1 MMYTQEFKKN
11 AAAAPAKKTTNSYF
25 EDALILQVVKDLKKQ
40 LGYDETKA
48 YNAIYSGGLKI
59 YSTQDQQIQKIADSV
74 TNDTSNYPKATKI
87 ALSYSLSA
95 KTVSGKDVVY
105 SDHNL
110 LDI

>member
-1 MMYTQEFKKN
+1 M
-11 AAAAPAKKTTNSYF
+11 
-25 EDALILQVVKDLKKQ
+25 
-40 LGYDETKA
+40 
-48 YNAIYSGGLKI
+48 KI

-74 TNDTSNYPKATKI
+74 TNDASNYPKATKI

-110 LDI
+110 LDYMRKNNLGNQLIFTDEASARQLLQSLNNIFYQKVKPLQMNLSKQRSSLRYP

>member
-1 MMYTQEFKKN
+1 MRNLWKN
-11 AAAAPAKKTTNSYF
+11 KH
-25 EDALILQVVKDLKKQ
+25 
-40 LGYDETKA
+40 
-48 YNAIYSGGLKI
+48 
-59 YSTQDQQIQKIADSV
+59 

-110 LDI
+110 LDYMRKNNLGNQLIFTDEASAKTVVTKIKQYILSKGETITNESFRTTSSGRISKEKNF

>member
-1 MMYTQEFKKN
+1 MT
-11 AAAAPAKKTTNSYF
+11 
-25 EDALILQVVKDLKKQ
+25 KQ
-40 LGYDETKA
+40 KA

-74 TNDTSNYPKATKI
+74 TNDTSNYPKATKNRTFLFFI
-87 ALSYSLSA
+87 C

-110 LDI
+110 LDYMRKNNLGNQLIFTDEASAKTVVTKFKQYIYSK

>member
-1 MMYTQEFKKN
+1 MT
-11 AAAAPAKKTTNSYF
+11 
-25 EDALILQVVKDLKKQ
+25 KQ
-40 LGYDETKA
+40 KL

-95 KTVSGKDVVY
+95 KTVSGKDVV
-105 SDHNL
+105 L
-110 LDI
+110 F